1 MLKNKTGFSFMAA
14 PNKQTN
20 SHKVLLL
27 LMYCDFFV
35 ASFWWQTVLGYKTLD
50 KSLNLVILIVN
61 KDKIYI

>member
-35 ASFWWQTVLGYKTLD
+35 ASFWWQTVLGYHALVFYRPQGKTEEKNQ
-50 KSLNLVILIVN
+50 KSRL
-61 KDKIYI
+61 